1 MDRWNCPLDVYSLID
16 ELMKQVGEYIVVNS
30 SFMTTEVLDI
40 EILSNEKIKFY
51 LTYNLEGWGLDVE
64 EYVKNRDPRVIV
76 GVHSK

>member
-51 LTYNLEGWGLDVE
+51 LTYNLEG
-64 EYVKNRDPRVIV
+64 
-76 GVHSK
+76 